1 MVFDVFLTLLLVALN
16 GFFVAAEFAIVKV
29 RSSQIAIQAGTTSKR
44 AAQIIINNLDGF
56 LAATQLGITLASLGL
71 GWFGEDVATKIV
83 LNFMGAIGLEIDEN
97 LAHKI
102 ALPVAFAFITILHI
116 VFGELAPKSLA
127 IRYPTPTTLAV
138 SIPLRVFY
146 FVFRPFISVLNGFA
160 NLLLKMFG
168 IKPISEHDEIHSQ
181 EELRLL
187 IAESEEGG
195 AIEES
200 ERELIQNV
208 FDFDDR
214 IVKQVMVP
222 RIKMSGI
229 NVNTSLEDAVKI
241 VLQEG
246 YSRYPIFEK
255 SLDEIIGV
263 VHSKDI
269 VKNYIEKTNKPLSE
283 ITKKPFLITESKR
296 VNDLLRE
303 FQKKK
308 IQIAIV
314 ISEFGGTL
322 GLVTLED
329 ILEELVGDIQDEHD
343 HEVQVVS
350 RSGNTFH
357 VVATSH
363 LYDINKLLEEP
374 LKESEDY
381 ETLAGM
387 IMYHKPSSL
396 REGEEFMIEGYKMKI
411 IKMSRNLPE
420 LVEMKFIR
428 NKAIE

>member
-350 RSGNTFH
+350 RSGNTFQ
-357 VVATSH
+357 VIATSY
-363 LYDINKLLEEP
+363 LYDINKLLDEP

-411 IKMSRNLPE
+411 VKMNRNLPE
-420 LVEMKFIR
+420 QVEMKFIR
-428 NKAIE
+428 KKDEV

>member
-1 MVFDVFLTLLLVALN
+1 MVFDIFLTLLLVLLN

-29 RSSQIAIQAGTTSKR
+29 RSSQIALQAVTTSKR

-71 GWFGEDVATKIV
+71 GWFGEDVATEIV
-83 LNFMGAIGLEIDEN
+83 LRFMNVVGVEVNDA
-97 LAHKI
+97 LAHSI
-102 ALPVAFAFITILHI
+102 ALPVAFVFITVLHI

-127 IRYPTPTTLAV
+127 IRYPTPTTLTV
-138 SIPLRVFY
+138 SIPLRIFY
-146 FVFRPFISVLNGFA
+146 FVFKPFISILNGFA

-168 IKPISEHDEIHSQ
+168 IKPIREGDEIHSQ

-195 AIEES
+195 AIEQS

-229 NVNTSLEDAVKI
+229 NVNTSLEDAIKI

-246 YSRYPIFEK
+246 YSRYPVFER

-269 VKNYIEKTNKPLSE
+269 IRHFFEKTNKQLAE
-283 ITKKPFLITESKR
+283 IAKKPYLITESR
-296 VNDLLRE
+296 PVNDLLRD

-343 HEVQVVS
+343 HETQVVV
-350 RSGNTFH
+350 RSGNTFQ
-357 VVATSH
+357 VVATSY
-363 LYDINKLLEEP
+363 LADINKHLDEP
-374 LKESEDY
+374 LQESDDY
-381 ETLAGM
+381 ETLAGLL
-387 IMYHKPSSL
+387 MYHQSSNL
-396 REGEEFMIEGYKMKI
+396 REGEEFVIEGYKMKI
-411 IKMSRNLPE
+411 LKMNRNLPE

-428 NKAIE
+428 KRNVE

>member
-1 MVFDVFLTLLLVALN
+1 MVFDVFLTLVLVFLN

-29 RSSQIAIQAGTTSKR
+29 RSSQIALQAGTNAKR
-44 AAQIIINNLDGF
+44 AAQLIINNLDGF

-71 GWFGEDVATKIV
+71 GWFGEDVATEIV
-83 LNFMGAIGLEIDEN
+83 LRFMRTIGVAMDETV
-97 LAHKI
+97 AHNI
-102 ALPVAFAFITILHI
+102 ALPVAFVFITILHI

-127 IRYPTPTTLAV
+127 IRYPTPTTLTV
-138 SIPLRVFY
+138 SIPLRIFY
-146 FVFRPFISVLNGFA
+146 FIFKPFISILNGFA

-168 IKPISEHDEIHSQ
+168 IKPVKEGEEIHSE

-195 AIEES
+195 AIDQN

-214 IVKQVMVP
+214 IVRQVMVP
-222 RIKMSGI
+222 RIKISGI
-229 NVNTSLEDAVKI
+229 SVNTSLEDAVKI

-246 YSRYPIFEK
+246 YSRYPVFDK

-263 VHSKDI
+263 VHGKDI
-269 VKNYIEKTNKPLSE
+269 VRHFIEKTNKPLSE
-283 ITKKPFLITESKR
+283 IVKKPFLVTESKP
-296 VNDLLRE
+296 VNDLLRD

-343 HEVQVVS
+343 QEIQIVT
-350 RSGNTFH
+350 RSGNTFQ
-357 VVATSH
+357 VIATSY
-363 LYDINKLLEEP
+363 LYDINRFLDEP
-374 LKESEDY
+374 LKESDDY

-387 IMYHKPSSL
+387 LMYHRPSNLS
-396 REGEEFMIEGYKMKI
+396 EGEEFILEGYKMKI
-411 IKMSRNLPE
+411 LKMNRNLPE
-420 LVEMKFIR
+420 IVEMKFVR
-428 NKAIE
+428 KRETE